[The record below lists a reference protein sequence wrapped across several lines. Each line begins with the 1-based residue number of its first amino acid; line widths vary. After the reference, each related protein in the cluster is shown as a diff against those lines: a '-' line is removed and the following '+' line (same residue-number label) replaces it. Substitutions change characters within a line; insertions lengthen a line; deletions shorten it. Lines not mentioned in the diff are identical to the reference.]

1 MEKKLLVVLVVVCL
15 CGTVALALDPMG
27 PPTAGLKKG
36 QWSAGVEY
44 SYSEMDVR
52 RRGGYH
58 GDLTGKYQ
66 VGKVEAHK
74 VYANIGYGLSD
85 NVVGFVRLGIGQGD
99 FDRGTADTTSILW
112 HGDGDTEFIWGAGV
126 KATLTENERVAWGLL
141 AQYGW
146 GKYGGTEKRTKY
158 TDRDYDNQM
167 DELQIAIGPTFKL
180 SDAIRIYGG
189 PFLHY
194 IRGEYNEDAEDVGV
208 HAIKSIDEKN
218 EFGGYVGVELDL
230 AQNCCAN
237 VEWMTTGDADA
248 LAAGV
253 ICKF

>member
-1 MEKKLLVVLVVVCL
+1 MVKKLLLVLVVVGL
-15 CGTVALALDPMG
+15 CSTVALALDPMG

-44 SYSEMDVR
+44 SYSKMNIT
-52 RRGGYH
+52 RRGGYE

-66 VGKVEAHK
+66 VAKVEAQK

-99 FDRGTADTTSILW
+99 FDRGTSEDTSILW
-112 HGDGDTEFIWGAGV
+112 HGNGDTEFIWGAGI

-146 GKYGGTEKRTKY
+146 GRYEGTEKRATKD
-158 TDRDYDNQM
+158 DRDYDNRM

-180 SDAIRIYGG
+180 ADAISIYGG

-194 IRGEYNEDAEDVGV
+194 IRGEMNEDADSAGDK
-208 HAIKSIDEKN
+208 AIKSIGQKN
-218 EFGGYVGVELDL
+218 EFGGYVGSLIKIAENTDLTVEY
-230 AQNCCAN
+230 QY
-237 VEWMTTGDADA
+237 TGEAWA
-248 LAAGV
+248 LAGGV
-253 ICKF
+253 TFSF